1 MVSGSKKPSADK
13 SRVKKKEKMIFAK
26 DKKQVIVMAVVIV
39 LFLGNTVRMIFQ
51 AVSNQASKQPTQAT
65 STQKAED
72 KMAQQQQQD
81 LQSLTDPN
89 KQNQTQDKNNDL
101 NISQD
106 ANDIYTQTMDQQ
118 NKAGH
123 PQVNNNL
130 KNIQASDG
138 DVDILVK
145 NNVPKRSSKMVLVS
159 ISNSGR
165 SNPFL
170 PAGENV
176 LPSSLSYLTPPP
188 ETIPT
193 NSDASKVMSTTISG
207 ILYDKYN
214 PSAIINIEGADYLV
228 KPGDMIHSYK
238 VLSITQNQV
247 LVQLG
252 KNIYKAGVG
261 ELLSETDLNYNV
273 IANLNKKFGGG
284 NDVSVH
290 VRKKR

>member
-1 MVSGSKKPSADK
+1 MVSGSKKTSAGNN
-13 SRVKKKEKMIFAK
+13 RTKKKEKMVFAK
-26 DKKQVIVMAVVIV
+26 DKKQVVAMVIV
-39 LFLGNTVRMIFQ
+39 ITLFLGNTVRMIFQ
-51 AVSNQASKQPTQAT
+51 AVSDQFPKNPAQAT

-72 KMAQQQQQD
+72 EMAQQQQQN
-81 LQSLTDPN
+81 LKSLTDSN
-89 KQNQTQDKNNDL
+89 KQNEDIS
-101 NISQD
+101 ISQD
-106 ANDIYTQTMDQQ
+106 ANDIYTQTMNQQ
-118 NKAGH
+118 NNAQH

-130 KNIQASDG
+130 KNIQATDN

-145 NNVPKRSSKMVLVS
+145 NKALKKSSKMVLVS

-207 ILYDKYN
+207 ILYDRYN

-228 KPGDMIHSYK
+228 KPGDTIHNYK

-290 VRKKR
+290 ARKKR